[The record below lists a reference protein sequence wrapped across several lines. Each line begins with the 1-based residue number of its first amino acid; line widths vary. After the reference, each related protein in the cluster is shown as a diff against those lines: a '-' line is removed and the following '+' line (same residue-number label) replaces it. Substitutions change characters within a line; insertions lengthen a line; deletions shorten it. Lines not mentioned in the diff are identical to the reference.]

1 MTTPKQSVSSAWI
14 GGVRTGSKHSRTR
27 RTQGW
32 LSPFGSDA
40 LAVGYERSFAPTTE
54 RSVASSGR
62 AWAQKYQS
70 KLHSTDAIVVMGVAA
85 VASAI
90 SGGLPSAS
98 GRITPQ
104 QLGEYMLAGAIALI
118 WIAALAAFHTRDPRV
133 IGVGTAE
140 YKRVAAASLTTF
152 GVLAFAVII
161 LRITVARGIFSV
173 ALPAGLVGLLLSR
186 WLWRKWLNRQ
196 RTFGHYLS
204 RAIVVGEREDVE
216 YVIAQ
221 VRANSG
227 ASYCIVGAALNAP
240 TASEL
245 TVDGHTVPIISNQN
259 GAAAA
264 AGRLGA
270 DTVIVAGQP
279 HGGSTFIRDLAWKL
293 EETDAEL
300 VLSSRLTDVAGP
312 RIHFRPVEGLPLIH
326 VEIPHYDGGKHVMK
340 RGLDVVASALGLL
353 FLAPLLLV
361 VAVMVRLDSP
371 GPALY
376 KQERCGRNG
385 ESFQMLKF
393 RSMSI
398 DADARLQ
405 DLREQNEGSG
415 LLFKLKND
423 PRVTRLGRVLR
434 NYSIDELPQLWNVLR
449 GDMSLVG
456 PRPPLPTEVNQYEAH
471 VHRRLYIKPGLTGMW
486 QVNGRSDLNWDE
498 SVRLDLYYVE
508 NWSLTGDLVILWR
521 TVRVLTHPTG
531 AY

>member
-1 MTTPKQSVSSAWI
+1 MTTPKQSLTSVWV
-14 GGVRTGSKHSRTR
+14 GGNKAGSPFSRNR
-27 RTQGW
+27 RTAHWGA
-32 LSPFGSDA
+32 P
-40 LAVGYERSFAPTTE
+40 FAPHATAE
-54 RSVASSGR
+54 GYDGVAAIPQASASSNGR

-70 KLHSTDAIVVMGVAA
+70 RLRVTDAVVVVAVAA
-85 VASAI
+85 FAAMLH
-90 SGGLPSAS
+90 GGLPFTARSLSA
-98 GRITPQ
+98 R
-104 QLGEYMLAGAIALI
+104 QLGEYFLAGAIALI
-118 WIAALAAFHTRDPRV
+118 WVAALAAFHTRDPRV
-133 IGVGTAE
+133 VGVGSAE

-152 GVLAFAVII
+152 GVLAFTVIVLHIAVGRE
-161 LRITVARGIFSV
+161 LFSL
-173 ALPAGLVGLLLSR
+173 ALPLGIGALLLSR
-186 WLWRKWLNRQ
+186 WLWRKWLNHQ

-227 ASYCIVGAALNAP
+227 AAYCILGAALNAP
-240 TASEL
+240 TVREL
-245 TVDGHTVPIISNQN
+245 TVNGQSVPVISNQS

-279 HGGSTFIRDLAWKL
+279 RGGSSFIRDLAWQL
-293 EETDAEL
+293 EETSAEL

-326 VEIPHYDGGKHVMK
+326 VEIPHYEGAKHVMK
-340 RGLDVVASALGLL
+340 RALDVVASALGLL
-353 FLAPLLLV
+353 VLAPFLLV
-361 VAVMVRLDSP
+361 IAVMVRLDSP
-371 GPALY
+371 GHALY

-393 RSMSI
+393 RSMGT
-398 DADARLQ
+398 DAEERLQ
-405 DLREQNEGSG
+405 ELQAQNEGSG

-434 NYSIDELPQLWNVLR
+434 AYSIDELPQLWNVLR

-456 PRPPLPTEVNQYEAH
+456 PRPPLPTEVSAYEAH

-486 QVNGRSDLNWDE
+486 QVNGRSDLNWEE

-521 TVRVLTHPTG
+521 TIRVLTHSTG

>member
-1 MTTPKQSVSSAWI
+1 MTTPKQSLPPIWL
-14 GGVRTGSKHSRTR
+14 GGANAVTPYPRTR
-27 RTQGW
+27 RSKS
-32 LSPFGSDA
+32 LRPAFDSSLLHSDVDARFAA
-40 LAVGYERSFAPTTE
+40 LT
-54 RSVASSGR
+54 ASATATNGR

-70 KLHSTDAIVVMGVAA
+70 RLRITDALVVVAVAA
-85 VASAI
+85 LTSVIHSGLSFGSTQLSA
-90 SGGLPSAS
+90 
-98 GRITPQ
+98 Q
-104 QLGEYMLAGAIALI
+104 QIGEFALAAVIALI
-118 WIAALAAFHTRDPRV
+118 WVAALAAFHTRDPRV
-133 IGVGTAE
+133 IGVGSAE

-152 GVLAFAVII
+152 GVLAFAVIV
-161 LRITVARGIFSV
+161 LRISVARELFSLALPLGIV
-173 ALPAGLVGLLLSR
+173 ALLLTR
-186 WLWRKWLNRQ
+186 WLWRKWLNQQ
-196 RTFGHYLS
+196 RAFGHYLS

-221 VRANSG
+221 VNANSG
-227 ASYCIVGAALNAP
+227 AAYCIVGAALNS
-240 TASEL
+240 TSSGDL
-245 TVDGHTVPIISNQN
+245 TVGEQRVPVISSLN

-264 AGRLGA
+264 AGHLGA
-270 DTVIVAGQP
+270 DTVIVAGHP
-279 HGGSTFIRDLAWKL
+279 RGGSSFIRDLAWKL
-293 EETDAEL
+293 EETNAEL

-326 VEIPHYDGGKHVMK
+326 VEIPHYEGGKHVMK

-353 FLAPLLLV
+353 FLAPLLL
-361 VAVMVRLDSP
+361 AIGLLVRLDSP

-393 RSMSI
+393 RSMST
-398 DADARLQ
+398 DADERLQ
-405 DLREQNEGSG
+405 ALREQNEGSG
-415 LLFKLKND
+415 LLFKIKND
-423 PRVTRLGRVLR
+423 PRVTRLGRILR
-434 NYSIDELPQLWNVLR
+434 NYSLDELPQLWNVLR

-508 NWSLTGDLVILWR
+508 NWSLMGDLVILWR
-521 TVRVLTHPTG
+521 TVRVLAHPTG

>member
-1 MTTPKQSVSSAWI
+1 MTTPKQSLPTAWP
-14 GGVRTGSKHSRTR
+14 GGVRTGSPYARSRR
-27 RTQGW
+27 EKNWAFDVAPLHADYDRNFSA
-32 LSPFGSDA
+32 LS
-40 LAVGYERSFAPTTE
+40 T
-54 RSVASSGR
+54 SVAATASNGR
-62 AWAQKYQS
+62 AWAQKYQA
-70 KLHSTDAIVVMGVAA
+70 KLRFTDTVVVIAVAA
-85 VASAI
+85 IAAAI
-90 SGGLPSAS
+90 HGGLAFDAARMSA
-98 GRITPQ
+98 Q
-104 QLGEYMLAGAIALI
+104 QIGEYLLAGAIALI

-133 IGVGTAE
+133 IGVGSAE

-152 GVLAFAVII
+152 GVLAFTVIV
-161 LRITVARGIFSV
+161 LRITVARELFSL
-173 ALPAGLVGLLLSR
+173 ALPLGIVSLLLTR
-186 WLWRKWLNRQ
+186 WLWRKWLNQQ
-196 RTFGHYLS
+196 RAFGHYLS

-221 VRANSG
+221 VRENSG
-227 ASYCIVGAALNAP
+227 AAYCIVGASLDADS
-240 TASEL
+240 ASEL
-245 TVDGHTVPIISNQN
+245 RVKDHRVPIVSDQR

-270 DTVIVAGQP
+270 DTVIVAGHP
-279 HGGSTFIRDLAWKL
+279 HGGSSFIRDLAWQL
-293 EETDAEL
+293 EETSAEL

-326 VEIPHYDGGKHVMK
+326 VEIPHYEGAKHVMK

-353 FLAPLLLV
+353 VLAPFLLV
-361 VAVMVRLDSP
+361 VGLLVRLDSP

-385 ESFQMLKF
+385 ASFQMLKF
-393 RSMSI
+393 RSMAQ
-398 DADARLQ
+398 DADERLQ
-405 DLREQNEGSG
+405 ALRAQNEGSG
-415 LLFKLKND
+415 LLFKMKND
-423 PRVTRLGRVLR
+423 PRVTRIGRTLR

-486 QVNGRSDLNWDE
+486 QVNGRSDLNWEE

-521 TVRVLTHPTG
+521 TVRVLTHHTG